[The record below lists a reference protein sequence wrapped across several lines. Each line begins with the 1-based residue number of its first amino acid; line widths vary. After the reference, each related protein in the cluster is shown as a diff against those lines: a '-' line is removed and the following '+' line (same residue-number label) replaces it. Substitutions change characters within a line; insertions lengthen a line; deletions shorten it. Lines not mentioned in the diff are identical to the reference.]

1 MDKIVENHRTY
12 GSAPYT
18 VAVVHG
24 GPGAAGEMAPVA
36 RALAHDRGIVEPLQT
51 ATSLE
56 GQVEELRVTLT
67 SYTALPVVLIG
78 FSWGAWLSYIVA
90 AQYPALVRKLLLVAS
105 GPFDQRYVTQLQ
117 ETRLQRLNAQDQ
129 TEWHAISRALRDP
142 AAADKDA
149 LLARLGVLAFMT
161 DTYDPIVSVSEVAHT
176 INPQGDI
183 FQRVWATAAEWRRNG
198 TLLELGTSIQCPVVA
213 LHGDYDP
220 HPAAGVQRPLSALL
234 KDFRF
239 VLLQQGIR
247 LGGNGRRGTAF
258 TKPLSENWR
267 ESRRCA
273 NEPPPNTYEDP
284 DCQETDYPSERVFAF
299 FRFPGLGAVDGRSHV
314 LT

>member
-1 MDKIVENHRTY
+1 MGYRDIFVAQEVVGQLACHLRQMDTIVENHRTY

-142 AAADKDA
+142 AAADTDA

-161 DTYDPIVSVSEVAHT
+161 DTYDPIVSVSEVAQT

-220 HPAAGVQRPLSALL
+220 HPAAGVQRPLSVLL

-239 VLLQQGIR
+239 VLLQHCGHTPWWERQARDSFYQAI
-247 LGGNGRRGTAF
+247 
-258 TKPLSENWR
+258 ER
-267 ESRRCA
+267 ELA
-273 NEPPPNTYEDP
+273 
-284 DCQETDYPSERVFAF
+284 
-299 FRFPGLGAVDGRSHV
+299 
-314 LT
+314 